1 MPTRRRAAVGAPAIQ
16 RAAVEAG
23 GAGVG
28 AWADRV
34 AVCTGDAGVAVDAQ
48 QPSTI
53 TGTLATVQP
62 QPVWQ

>member
-1 MPTRRRAAVGAPAIQ
+1 MPTRRRAAVGAPANQ

-28 AWADRV
+28 AWGDR
-34 AVCTGDAGVAVDAQ
+34 AAACAAGAGVAVDAQ
-48 QPSTI
+48 HPSTI